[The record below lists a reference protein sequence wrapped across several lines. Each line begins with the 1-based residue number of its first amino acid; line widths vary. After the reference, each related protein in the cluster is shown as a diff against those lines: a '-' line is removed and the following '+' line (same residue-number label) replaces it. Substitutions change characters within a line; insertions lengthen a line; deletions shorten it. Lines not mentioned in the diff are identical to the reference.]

1 MMLGQIRIEFIF
13 SVIVFTVIIFFIITQ
28 TNTLFSSLLV
38 DSKSDALKAKASN
51 VIQILVEDKGDPP
64 NWDEIAQANPNGVK
78 RVGLAYNP
86 YNLSKTKVLNLSY
99 NCSGSDPYKN
109 ILWNLNLNAY
119 KIRIFNSTHQILSC
133 GLQTSEPGAVMET
146 RYVFIDGGYG
156 KLILELW

>member
-1 MMLGQIRIEFIF
+1 MLGQIRIEFIF

-38 DSKSDALKAKASN
+38 DSKSDALKTKASN

-64 NWDEIAQANPNGVK
+64 NWDTIARTNPNGVK

-109 ILWNLNLNAY
+109 ILWNFNLNAY

-146 RYVFIDGGYG
+146 KYVFIDGGYG

>member
-1 MMLGQIRIEFIF
+1 MLGQIRIEFIF
-13 SVIVFTVIIFFIITQ
+13 SVIVFTVIIFYIITQ

-64 NWDEIAQANPNGVK
+64 DWDTIAQTNPNGVK
-78 RVGLAYNP
+78 RVGLAYSP
-86 YNLSKTKVLNLSY
+86 YNLSKAKIMNLSY

-109 ILWNLNLNAY
+109 ILWNFNLSAY

-146 RYVFIDGGYG
+146 RYIFIDGGYG
-156 KLILELW
+156 KLILEMW

>member
-1 MMLGQIRIEFIF
+1 MLGQIRIEFIF

-38 DSKSDALKAKASN
+38 DSKSDTLKTKASN

-64 NWDEIAQANPNGVK
+64 NWDTIAQTNPNGVK

-86 YNLSKTKVLNLSY
+86 YNLSKTKILNLSY

-109 ILWNLNLNAY
+109 ILWNFNLNAY

-133 GLQTSEPGAVMET
+133 GLRTSEPGAVMET